1 MRAII
6 VEDEFLISLAVADTV
21 GRLGHDIIGSEGRLA
36 AAMELVST
44 ASFDFAIIDCKLHGE
59 SVEPLANWLV
69 QRGMPFLIVTAYA
82 EELSPT
88 LKGHPV
94 VHKPYREDE
103 LEQGIELV
111 AKRARQNVH

>member
-6 VEDEFLISLAVADTV
+6 VEDELLISIALEETAR
-21 GRLGHDIIGSEGRLA
+21 RLGHVIIGCEGTLA

-44 ASFDFAIIDCKLHGE
+44 ASFDFAIIDCNLHGE
-59 SVEPLANWLV
+59 SVEPLASRLV
-69 QRGMPFLIVTAYA
+69 QRGIPFLITTGY

-88 LKGHPV
+88 LKCHPV
-94 VHKPYREDE
+94 VRKPYTEDE

-111 AKRARQNVH
+111 AKRAR